1 MGDAPELLVIMLGF
15 IVITVLIIRYKLK
28 KRELEMQGS
37 AELARA
43 VDALRGDLAD
53 MQEHTR
59 AQLAEMPERD
69 STERLLPG
77 GRESQEDTGA

>member
-15 IVITVLIIRYKLK
+15 IVITILIIRYKLK

-53 MQEHTR
+53 IQEHTR

-69 STERLLPG
+69 SAERLLPG